1 MFKSLAERWPRR
13 ASAAVFLCYFVSF
26 FLAGVWH
33 GATMN
38 FVIFGLLHGLGVS
51 ATKIWETYLI
61 RHRGRAGYRKYLQ
74 RPRTRV
80 VAIVAT
86 MHFVALAFLFFTP
99 NLNKTIDEI
108 RAVMRAVF

>member
-1 MFKSLAERWPRR
+1 
-13 ASAAVFLCYFVSF
+13 
-26 FLAGVWH
+26 
-33 GATMN
+33 
-38 FVIFGLLHGLGVS
+38 
-51 ATKIWETYLI
+51 
-61 RHRGRAGYRKYLQ
+61 
-74 RPRTRV
+74 V